1 MPRYKVTS
9 PDGMTVVVS
18 GDAPPTDED
27 LDQIFSE
34 AKAIKAERESVSIP
48 AEIGKGIVRG
58 AARAVAAVPAMA
70 GAVADTIRSN
80 FSDGTA
86 PGDVQVGGEKSIL
99 TEAADA
105 IVGAADKAFPSKA
118 PDSFWLN
125 DVPEGLGQFGG
136 ALLGG
141 AAGAIAKKGM
151 GVATGVAMGAAGE
164 VTDAYQRELDR
175 QKEAGEPESA
185 NKALAKGAAYGA
197 VAGAIESG
205 LGVGRV
211 LRNFERAL
219 AGGFQFKGVK
229 ALVFNRLKDTAAG
242 FTEESAQR
250 AVQDLIVD
258 GQLSPEAIAHEGGV
272 GAVVQGILGIP
283 VDVVG
288 ARRVADAG
296 MPATAEALTQQ
307 VDAVNEIAG
316 TETPV
321 VPVQDPPQQEQA
333 QPQVAE
339 APAIQGGEQVEEG
352 QKVQEEQVLVEPDR
366 TAPAPGE
373 RTQES
378 QGAFLG
384 QVTQDT
390 DAGWNKQADQWIA
403 SFPTELDA
411 ARAINDPTGNLNPEV
426 REYALAKLIERT
438 QKRVEEAVSDI
449 ERLEA
454 DNLLGR
460 LSELSVQSG
469 AQSGKALVA
478 RKLALERLA
487 PLSGVLAYKRLMR
500 ERQTEALP
508 QPVRGAFDPIRETVR
523 QSRQQA
529 IAELPRNIDK
539 AAMMLLKKAGVA
551 DGVNWNQ
558 LFQDATGN
566 QEERRGKL
574 LEKIN
579 ADPLLAKLTN
589 DERAQLAK
597 ALDRAWERVREAV
610 AKRNIAVLSRQLNLK
625 PIDAKKVTDSVP
637 DLLRY
642 ENLGILENE
651 QIQDALAK
659 KFGVPGID
667 AAAMKRLSE
676 LGKKVQSAPAGKI
689 RNGYYQEMIR
699 ILHDRT
705 TINPWD
711 LLRDTWYGS
720 VLARAGTFANVV
732 VGSFATG
739 VAKTIA
745 GAVDA
750 AVVQRK
756 PLVAIRMLQSLI
768 SGMVEAGQ
776 IAKQIVAKG
785 DYSALPDF
793 EMRAKAILSGKGRGD
808 TLETLWRSGNLYP
821 GALAYV
827 RRIMTALDYFSAV
840 GARDAFVLYSALSRG
855 DQESLEIAFQKYDR
869 KKSRDAAKQAREE
882 LGPGAS
888 AADVKSRKR
897 EILEAGIDEE
907 VIAAAQEIARQ
918 VAQNADPKGIPGLIY
933 STFSNLP
940 WLAKSVAGLAFLR
953 AAMNMVSN
961 ASDWYP
967 GMGAFTWARSSKF
980 FTEAKDKS
988 IRHWLSLDLPPEQ
1001 RRLAVASQV
1010 LGLGLTLGLAARILD
1025 DDEEDKWFGVSGPWK
1040 NVTPQQAKALRAAG
1054 ERPNS
1059 IKLGKTSISYTQFPF
1074 AGPLA
1079 MIGHLRDLKK
1089 YDPEK
1094 YAKMDP
1100 VQRIVEGWM
1109 KGAAYIK
1116 DISALSGVA
1125 YVFGLNAG
1133 NTDEASIENLNR
1145 IAARSIGRFA
1155 GGYVPSVLKEVDEL
1169 MDPER
1174 RTPPKDA
1181 VLGHWLRNFPWPLR
1195 QMSGP
1200 VDFNM
1205 LGDPVKIPP
1214 PVMRSY
1220 ATIERTEPVYQ
1231 LVGKWMG
1238 DGIFVPQA
1246 GKTGRIVDEVTGE
1259 RRQMTE
1265 SEYARYAQAYGA
1277 TLKEVLEANISDL
1290 DTAEPE
1296 VVRAFLEK
1304 VQPAI
1309 QRAAMAKAF
1318 GR

>member
-18 GDAPPTDED
+18 GDSPPTDED
-27 LDQIFSE
+27 LDQIF
-34 AKAIKAERESVSIP
+34 ADARAIKASSQPKEDVSIP
-48 AEIGKGIVRG
+48 AEVGKGIVRG
-58 AARAVAAVPAMA
+58 AARAVAALPGMA

-80 FSDGTA
+80 LQEGT
-86 PGDVQVGGEKSIL
+86 PEPSPL
-99 TEAADA
+99 TKAAEA
-105 IVGAADKAFPSKA
+105 ITGAADRAFPSKA
-118 PDSFWLN
+118 PDSFWVN
-125 DVPEGLGQFGG
+125 DVPEGLGQFAG
-136 ALLGG
+136 ALVGG
-141 AAGAIAKKGM
+141 GVGGLVRKGM
-151 GVATGVAMGAAGE
+151 GVATGVAMGTAGE

-175 QKEAGEPESA
+175 QKEAGEPESK
-185 NKALAKGAAYGA
+185 NVALGKGAAYGA

-219 AGGFQFKGVK
+219 AGGFEFKGVK

-242 FTEESAQR
+242 FTEESTQR

-258 GQLSPEAIAHEGGV
+258 GKLSPEAIAREGGV

-288 ARRVADAG
+288 ARKVADAG
-296 MPATAEALTQQ
+296 MPASAEALTQQ
-307 VDAVNEIAG
+307 VETVNDLVGA
-316 TETPV
+316 ETPTALV
-321 VPVQDPPQQEQA
+321 VETQQEP
-333 QPQVAE
+333 QPQASAE
-339 APAIQGGEQVEEG
+339 PVTQGGGTVEERQEG
-352 QKVQEEQVLVEPDR
+352 QEALPVEPDR
-366 TAPAPGE
+366 MAPAPGE
-373 RTQES
+373 RTKES
-378 QGAFLG
+378 EGAFLG

-390 DAGWNKQADQWIA
+390 DKGWSEQADKWVA

-411 ARAINDPTGNLNPEV
+411 ARAINDPTGNLSPEV

-438 QKRVEEAVSDI
+438 QKRVEEAGNDV

-500 ERQTEALP
+500 QRETEALP
-508 QPVRGAFDPIRETVR
+508 QPVRGAFDPIREAVR

-529 IAELPRNIDK
+529 VEELPRNIDK
-539 AAMMLLKKAGVA
+539 AAMMLLKKAGRA
-551 DGVNWNQ
+551 EGVNWND
-558 LFQDATGN
+558 LFQDAAGN
-566 QEERRGKL
+566 QEQRRAKL

-579 ADPLLAKLTN
+579 ADALLSKLTG
-589 DERAQLAK
+589 DEKAKLAK
-597 ALDRAWERVREAV
+597 ALDRAWERVREQV
-610 AKRNIAVLSRQLNLK
+610 AKRNIATLARQLNLK
-625 PIDAKKVTDSVP
+625 KPDAVRVVDSVP

-651 QIQDALAK
+651 QIQGALAK

-667 AAAMKRLSE
+667 PEALRKLSE
-676 LGKKVQSAPAGKI
+676 LGRKVQQAPAGKI
-689 RNGYYQEMIR
+689 RNNHYQEMIR

-705 TINPWD
+705 TITPWD

-720 VLARAGTFANVV
+720 VLARAGTFANVI
-732 VGSFATG
+732 VGSLATG
-739 VAKTIA
+739 IAKTVA
-745 GAVDA
+745 GAIDA
-750 AVVQRK
+750 GVAQRS
-756 PLVAIRMLQSLI
+756 PMVAIRMIQSLI
-768 SGMVEAGQ
+768 TGTVEASQ
-776 IAKQIVAKG
+776 IANQIVTKG

-793 EMRAKAILSGKGRGD
+793 ERRAKAILSGKGRGD
-808 TLETLWRSGNLYP
+808 TLETLWRSGNIYP
-821 GALAYV
+821 GALTFV

-840 GARDAFVLYSALSRG
+840 GTRDAFVLYSALSRG
-855 DQESLEIAFQKYDR
+855 DVDSLNKAFRKYDR
-869 KKSRDAAKQAREE
+869 TLSKQAAKQAREE

-888 AADVKSRKR
+888 AADIKSRKR

-907 VIAAAQEIARQ
+907 VIESAQEVARQ
-918 VAQNADPKGIPGLIY
+918 AAQNADPRGIPGLVY
-933 STFSNLP
+933 STFNRLP

-953 AAMNMVSN
+953 AAMNMVAN

-980 FTEAKDKS
+980 FRDSKEKS
-988 IRHWLSLDLPPEQ
+988 IRQWLSLDLPPEQ
-1001 RRLAVASQV
+1001 RRLAIASQV
-1010 LGLGLTLGLAARILD
+1010 LGLGLTLGLAARVLD
-1025 DDEEDKWFGVSGPWK
+1025 DDEEEKDKWFDISGPWK
-1040 NVTPQQAKALRAAG
+1040 NVTPQQARALRAAG

-1074 AGPLA
+1074 AGPIA
-1079 MIGHLRDLKK
+1079 MIGHLRDLQK

-1100 VQRIVEGWM
+1100 INRIITGWLN
-1109 KGAAYIK
+1109 GAAYIK

-1125 YVFGLNAG
+1125 YTLGLNAG
-1133 NTDEASIENLNR
+1133 NTDEASIENLNKL
-1145 IAARSIGRFA
+1145 AARSIGRFA

-1220 ATIERTEPVYQ
+1220 ATIERTEPVYR
-1231 LVGKWMG
+1231 LVGRWMG
-1238 DGIFVPQA
+1238 EGLFIPQA
-1246 GKTGRIVDEVTGE
+1246 GKTGRIVDQITGE
-1259 RRQMTE
+1259 RREMTE
-1265 SEYARYAQAYGA
+1265 SEYLRYARAYGA
-1277 TLKEVLEANISDL
+1277 AFKQILEGNLQDLEAADL
-1290 DTAEPE
+1290 DT
-1296 VVRAFLEK
+1296 VRVFINRI
-1304 VQPAI
+1304 QPDI
-1309 QRAAMAKAF
+1309 QRIARAEAL
-1318 GR
+1318 GQ